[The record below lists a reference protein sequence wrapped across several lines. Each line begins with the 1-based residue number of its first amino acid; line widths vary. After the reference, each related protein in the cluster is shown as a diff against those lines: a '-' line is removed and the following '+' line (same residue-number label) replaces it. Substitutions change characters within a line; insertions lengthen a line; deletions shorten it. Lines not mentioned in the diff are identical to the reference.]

1 VRIPPLTRRIVTR
14 MVSASRNHS
23 LNAQRWAL
31 FGLRSLTHR
40 LHRGP
45 KLPPHLQVGLRGEF
59 EALFYLRR
67 LGFTIVERRWRS
79 PEHNGDLDLIAWEGE
94 TLAIVEVKTR
104 STRDLT
110 PAALAVDDAKRR
122 MLRRMAG
129 SYVRTLPHQYR
140 DGLLL
145 RFDILSVY
153 LTESGVPECELLRDI
168 DVRA

>member
-1 VRIPPLTRRIVTR
+1 VRITAQTRRIVTR
-14 MVSASRNHS
+14 MASASRIHS

-31 FGLRSLTHR
+31 LGLRSLTRR

-94 TLAIVEVKTR
+94 SLVIVEVKTR
-104 STRDLT
+104 SARDLT
-110 PAALAVDDAKRR
+110 PAALAVDDGKRR
-122 MLRRMAG
+122 MLRRMAN

-153 LTESGVPECELLRDI
+153 LGESVAPEFELLRNI
-168 DVRA
+168 EVRT

>member
-1 VRIPPLTRRIVTR
+1 
-14 MVSASRNHS
+14 MASAATILS
-23 LNAQRWAL
+23 LNAQRRIL
-31 FGLRSLTHR
+31 LSLQSLTR
-40 LHRGP
+40 RQ
-45 KLPPHLQVGLRGEF
+45 LPPHLQVGLRGEF

-67 LGFTIVERRWRS
+67 LGFIIVERRWRS

-94 TLAIVEVKTR
+94 TLVIVEVKTR

-122 MLRRMAG
+122 MLRRMSS

-145 RFDILSVY
+145 RFDIVSVY
-153 LTESGVPECELLRDI
+153 LTESGAECELLRDI
-168 DVRA
+168 DIRT